1 MLEGSKIMKTLEEI
15 RIIREEKRRELDLR
29 VNMNADTR
37 EKHILVCHGTG
48 CTSSKSPKIIEN
60 FRKVL
65 VTFKNA
71 VTEKD
76 LENVNYHRIKISGK
90 TAQIIVWVTNPE
102 AAGRIATV
110 GRKLADEHS
119 LELHIVSIQNPVGVD
134 NWEQTFKDLEALNS
148 AARSVQAELGVV
160 YSDKRM
166 EAAIKLVRQ
175 IKPKMMVTGVAGDQ
189 ARNLFI
195 ENLRTYSGD
204 IPVYAVDPSGNTI
217 ELI

>member
-1 MLEGSKIMKTLEEI
+1 M
-15 RIIREEKRRELDLR
+15 
-29 VNMNADTR
+29 
-37 EKHILVCHGTG
+37 
-48 CTSSKSPKIIEN
+48 
-60 FRKVL
+60 
-65 VTFKNA
+65 
-71 VTEKD
+71 TEA
-76 LENVNYHRIKISGK
+76 E